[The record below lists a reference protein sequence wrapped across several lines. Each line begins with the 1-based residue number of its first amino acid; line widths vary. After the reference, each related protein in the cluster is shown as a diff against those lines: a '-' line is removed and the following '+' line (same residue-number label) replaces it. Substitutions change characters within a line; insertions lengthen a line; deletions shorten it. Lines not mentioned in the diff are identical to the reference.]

1 MSELKTESF
10 SAGHRW
16 GGWVNYICAPG
27 AVLAPKGVLASLREA
42 AWLRVES

>member
-16 GGWVNYICAPG
+16 GGWANYICATG
-27 AVLAPKGVLASLREA
+27 AVLVLAVHLALEWGWGWRY
-42 AWLRVES
+42 